1 MIPIDSK
8 LHDEAGRMAA
18 LQRYQVLD
26 TPKEQPFD
34 RITGL
39 IKTVLNVPM
48 CAVSL
53 IDTDRQWFKSCV
65 GLDVQETARDISFC
79 THTIQ
84 KREAM
89 NIPDALLDERFRE
102 NPLVTGAPFIRSYLG
117 VPLSSPDGYNVGSLC
132 AIDSKPRDFTGQH
145 VAVLSSFA
153 ALVVDELELRRIA
166 ETDHLTGVAT
176 RRSFT
181 ADAEKALAQDRETSS
196 VSGLLMLDIDHFKS
210 INDTFGHPTGD
221 VVLKAVA
228 DQLKRTLSSRGT
240 IGRLGGEE
248 FGILLRDVDEVS
260 ALATAERLRSAIE
273 AMQIDHDP
281 PLNVTAS
288 FGLALADDATDGLQ
302 EWLARADSALYEAKR
317 GGRNRCC
324 VAVEDSRAARA

>member
-1 MIPIDSK
+1 MTLIDTK
-8 LHDEAGRMAA
+8 LHDEAARLAA

-26 TPKEQPFD
+26 TPKEEPFD

-65 GLDVQETARDISFC
+65 GLDVRQTARDISFC

-84 KREAM
+84 KREPM

-132 AIDSKPRDFTGQH
+132 AIDAKPRDFTTEQVG
-145 VAVLSSFA
+145 VLSSFA

-181 ADAEKALAQDRETSS
+181 LEAEKALAQYRRTSS
-196 VSGLLMLDIDHFKS
+196 VSALLILDIDHFKKV
-210 INDTFGHPTGD
+210 NDTFGHPAGD
-221 VVLKAVA
+221 SVLKAVA
-228 DQLKRTLSSRGT
+228 NHLKSNLRTGDT

-248 FGILLRDVDEVS
+248 FGILFRDTDSAS
-260 ALATAERLRSAIE
+260 ALDNAERLRSLIE
-273 AMQIDHDP
+273 TMQIDHEP
-281 PLNVTAS
+281 PLKVTAS
-288 FGLALADDATDGLQ
+288 FGLAMTNEATEAFQ
-302 EWLARADSALYEAKR
+302 QWLAKADTALYEAKR
-317 GGRNRCC
+317 SGRNTCC
-324 VAVEDSRAARA
+324 VAVQD